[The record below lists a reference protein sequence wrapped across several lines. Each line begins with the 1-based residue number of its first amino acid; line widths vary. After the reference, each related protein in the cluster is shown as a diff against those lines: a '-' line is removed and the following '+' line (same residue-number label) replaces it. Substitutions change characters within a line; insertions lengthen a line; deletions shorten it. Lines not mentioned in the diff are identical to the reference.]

1 MPKPVL
7 VTRRLCLETLT
18 AVGAQLLVGGCD
30 DPPKPPSETV
40 PPTGEPGPDAAAKP
54 DVPPV
59 AADAEPSKP
68 ETPSTPEAPSQPD
81 TAPSPPEPASE
92 AAAPAEAE
100 APAPEP
106 AAPAVIKKVVQ
117 PHVLFISIDDMN
129 DWVGVLGGN
138 PQARTPNIDA
148 LAKSGMLFAN
158 AHCAA
163 PSCNGSRAAT
173 MTGLRPSSTGVY
185 ANSHPWRQH
194 LPDAVTIPDHFKRN
208 GYRAIGAGKMFHG
221 PFPDPGAWN
230 DYFPSLCRQT
240 PKDREEIKRGKQT
253 GKSGIPKMGNF
264 DWGPLDKPNADMSD
278 AKVVDWVIKNLPGA
292 DAKPT
297 FLACGLY
304 RPHLPWYVPQEWFDL
319 FPLSGCKLPKV
330 LQDDRKDI
338 PKAALKNLKYDKDH
352 KRIVKADQWQ
362 HAVQAYLASCAFA
375 DAMVGRPIDALRESP
390 AADNTVV
397 VLWSDHGWH
406 LGEKLKWRKFT
417 LWEEATRVPLIIT
430 GPSVPNPGV
439 CTRAVSLL
447 DIYPTLTEI
456 CGLPPNEAVEGRS
469 LAKLLA
475 DPQAEKKRSAITT
488 WGRGN
493 HSIRTERWRYTR
505 YKKGAEELYDH
516 EADPNEWTN
525 LAGDEE
531 HAKVIK
537 RLAARL
543 PGKSV
548 KPAPKRK
555 DYAKKAFEC
564 DPDELAED
572 DGDEDV
578 EDTDDE

>member
-1 MPKPVL
+1 MAGQARIADGRLLFFPSSLTGPMMSTQMPKPVL
-7 VTRRLCLETLT
+7 VSRRVCLESLT
-18 AVGAQLLVGGCD
+18 ALGAQWLVSGCD
-30 DPPKPPSETV
+30 DPPKPPS
-40 PPTGEPGPDAAAKP
+40 DAAPQAEPTPPAAAVTP

-59 AADAEPSKP
+59 SEGTAPKSAQEAARPDSVPEPIAEPK
-68 ETPSTPEAPSQPD
+68 
-81 TAPSPPEPASE
+81 
-92 AAAPAEAE
+92 
-100 APAPEP
+100 
-106 AAPAVIKKVVQ
+106 APAVIQRVAQ

-138 PQARTPNIDA
+138 PQARTPHIDA
-148 LAKSGMLFAN
+148 LAKRGMLFAN

-173 MTGLRPSSTGVY
+173 MTGLRPSSTGIY

-221 PFPDPGAWN
+221 PFPDPDAWN
-230 DYFPSLCRQT
+230 DYFPSRCRQT
-240 PKDREEIKRGKQT
+240 PKDRAEIKRGKKA

-264 DWGPLDKPNADMSD
+264 DWGPLDKSNADMSD
-278 AKVVDWVIKNLPGA
+278 AKVVDWVIDNLPGA
-292 DAKPT
+292 GAKPT

-319 FPLSGCKLPKV
+319 FPLEDCSLPTIRP
-330 LQDDRKDI
+330 DDRADI

-352 KRIVKADQWQ
+352 ARIVAADQWK

-375 DAMVGRPIDALRESP
+375 DAMVGRLIDALRKSP
-390 AADNTVV
+390 AADDTVV

-417 LWEEATRVPLIIT
+417 LWEEATRVPLIVA
-430 GPSVPNPGV
+430 GPPVSRPGV

-447 DIYPTLTEI
+447 DLYPTLTDV
-456 CGLPPNEAVEGRS
+456 CGLPPNDAVEGRS
-469 LAKLLA
+469 LKGLLA
-475 DPQAEKKRSAITT
+475 DPNADKKRSAITT

-493 HSIRTERWRYTR
+493 HSVRTERWRYTR

-516 EADPNEWTN
+516 GADPNEWTN
-525 LAGDEE
+525 LASQDAY
-531 HAKVIK
+531 AKVVARLAK
-537 RLAARL
+537 RL
-543 PGKSV
+543 PSKSV

-555 DYAKKAFEC
+555 HYAKDAFEC

-572 DGDEDV
+572 DGDEAL
-578 EDTDDE
+578 E